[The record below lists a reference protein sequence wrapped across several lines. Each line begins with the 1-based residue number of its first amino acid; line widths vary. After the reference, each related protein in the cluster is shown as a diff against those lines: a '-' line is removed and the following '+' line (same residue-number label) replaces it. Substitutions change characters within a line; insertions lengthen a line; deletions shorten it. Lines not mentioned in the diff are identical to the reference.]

1 MLTESGFTFS
11 KCYLCVGR
19 VDMRKGIDGLASIV
33 RLRYNLDPLDK
44 DTLFLFCGGR
54 KDRIKGLLWTGDR
67 FILLIIRLADG
78 KFSWPQNE
86 DEARK
91 LTGEQ
96 FKLLM
101 NGFTIDPSIGA
112 KHQVPPR
119 PTPQQLRQETIRK
132 ISRKYG

>member
-1 MLTESGFTFS
+1 MLTETGFTFS

-33 RLRYNLDPLDK
+33 RLRYNLDPLDR

-78 KFSWPQNE
+78 RFSWPQNE

-91 LTGEQ
+91 LTGEEFQ
-96 FKLLM
+96 RLM
-101 NGFTIDPSIGA
+101 KGFTVDPSIGVQHQAPA
-112 KHQVPPR
+112 KKSSRQVR
-119 PTPQQLRQETIRK
+119 RKTILK
-132 ISRKYG
+132 ISAGHG